1 MVSITFLL
9 GISILS
15 SLFKPSI
22 EFLKNEGKIIIAL
35 AYTHKYFKESNPLN
49 PSSSISL
56 ISLLKHILHRI
67 RKRKIKNIK

>member
-22 EFLKNEGKIIIAL
+22 EFLKNDGKIIIAL
-35 AYTHKYFKESNPLN
+35 AYTHKYFKESSPLN

-56 ISLLKHILHRI
+56 ISLLKHILQQI